1 MTGDTTSS
9 STDSNVFITIVG
21 ENGDTGKRWLKKNRD
36 SSEPFGK
43 GSVSIREFELKL
55 NLIVYIKAVENHDI
69 CKWL

>member
-55 NLIVYIKAVENHDI
+55 N
-69 CKWL
+69 